1 VSKVQPRAMR
11 IAVAWAAAGLAV
23 SIALRWPLHSV
34 WDALAVLALPMIAGR
49 SAYLIARNNHADAA

>member
-1 VSKVQPRAMR
+1 MR